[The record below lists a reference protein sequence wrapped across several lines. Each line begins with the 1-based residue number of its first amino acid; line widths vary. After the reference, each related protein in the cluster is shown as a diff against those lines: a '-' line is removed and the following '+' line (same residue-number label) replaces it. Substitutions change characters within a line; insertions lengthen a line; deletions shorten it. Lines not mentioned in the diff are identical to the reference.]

1 MGQRLLGRVT
11 RRRFLALGGAAAAA
25 SLMARPGL
33 AALPADQPLHGLSAF
48 GELKYPADF
57 PRFDYGNPDVP
68 KGGTFNFQP
77 PNWAYNQSPQS
88 FDTMNSFVLR
98 GTGPLRAELTHDS
111 LMVRAL
117 DEPDAVYGL
126 LAESV
131 TISADRNRYTFH
143 LRPKARW
150 HDGTPVTAD
159 DLVAT
164 YRLFR
169 TPEAHPA
176 LSQPLNELVE
186 TIAEDARTFTLV
198 YSGKQSDRAILNA
211 ATYPVLQKAHF
222 ERHPFDGSQ
231 MVAPAGSGPYAVSRF
246 EAGVFIEYE
255 RVEDYWAADL
265 PVNRGFNH
273 FDRIRIDYYRE
284 RQSAFEAFKKGSTTY
299 REEFT
304 SKVWAT
310 EYDFPALNEGR
321 IVKRT
326 FPREKYAAMQAW
338 AVNLRRKRLADRRV
352 REAIA
357 SCFDFEWTREILF
370 YGSYERSQSP
380 FEGSDLVAT
389 GLPGADELALLE
401 PWRGQ
406 IPDEAFGEAVVQPVS
421 DGSGRDRALLAKAV
435 RLLREAGWS
444 NRGGLLVNAAGEPLA
459 LEMMVRD
466 EVFVRVNQPFVENMR
481 AIGIDATI
489 RLVDPSQFEARLTD
503 FDFDM
508 VGTARSL
515 GATPTAESLRLLF
528 SSEAAAAKGSENLP
542 GTADPAVDH
551 LIALAGTAKDRAD
564 YVVIMRALDRVLRAR
579 RDWIPNWH
587 AANHRVAYWDMFG
600 FAEDKPDYGFPVEQ
614 LWWYDEDKA
623 RAIGRA

>member
-1 MGQRLLGRVT
+1 MGYGQSDPT
-11 RRRFLALGGAAAAA
+11 RRQFLALGGAAAAA
-25 SLMARPGL
+25 SLMPLPGL
-33 AALPADQPLHGLSAF
+33 AALPRDKPLHGLSAF
-48 GELKYPADF
+48 GELRYPPGF
-57 PRFDYGNPDVP
+57 ERFDYGNPDAP

-77 PNWAYNQSPQS
+77 PNWAFNQSPQS
-88 FDTMNSFVLR
+88 FDTLNAFVLR
-98 GTGPLRAELTHDS
+98 GTGPLRAELAHDS

-131 TISADRNRYTFH
+131 AISPDGNRFTFR
-143 LRPKARW
+143 LRPAARW
-150 HDGTPVTAD
+150 HDGTPITAD

-164 YRLFR
+164 YALFR
-169 TPEAHPA
+169 TGEAHPS

-186 TIAEDARTFTLV
+186 TIAENDRTFTLV

-211 ATYPVLQKAHF
+211 VTYPFLQKAHF

-231 MVAPAGSGPYAVSRF
+231 MIAPAGSGPYAVSRF
-246 EAGVFIEYE
+246 EPGVFIEYE
-255 RVEDYWAADL
+255 RVKDYWAAEV

-310 EYDFPALNEGR
+310 EYDFPALNEGK

-338 AVNLRRKRLADRRV
+338 AVNLRRERFADRRV

-357 SCFDFEWTREILF
+357 ACFDFEWTREILF
-370 YGSYERSQSP
+370 YGAYERSQSP
-380 FEGSDLVAT
+380 FEGSDFVAT

-401 PWRGQ
+401 PWRGR
-406 IPDEAFGEAVVQPVS
+406 IPDAAFGEAVVQPVS
-421 DGSGRDRALLAKAV
+421 DGSGRDRALLANAV
-435 RLLREAGWS
+435 RLLRDAGWR
-444 NRGGLLVNAAGEPLA
+444 NNGGLLVNDKGKTLT

-489 RLVDPSQFEARLTD
+489 RLVDPSQFEARLRD

-508 VGTARSL
+508 VGNARSL
-515 GATPTAESLRLLF
+515 GATPTGESLELLF
-528 SSEAAAAKGSENLP
+528 SSRVAQTAGSDNLP
-542 GTADPAVDH
+542 GTADPAIDH
-551 LIALAGTAKDRAD
+551 LIALAGEAKDRD
-564 YVVIMRALDRVLRAR
+564 GYTVVMRALDRVLRAR

-600 FAEDKPDYGFPVEQ
+600 FSETKPDYGFPVER

>member
-1 MGQRLLGRVT
+1 MGYGRSDPT
-11 RRRFLALGGAAAAA
+11 RRQFLTLGGAAAAA
-25 SLMARPGL
+25 SLMPLPGL
-33 AALPADQPLHGLSAF
+33 AALPRGEPLHGLSAF
-48 GELKYPADF
+48 GELGYPPDF
-57 PRFDYGNPDVP
+57 ERFDYGNPDAP

-77 PNWAYNQSPQS
+77 PNWAFNQSPQS
-88 FDTMNSFVLR
+88 FDTLNSFVLR
-98 GTGPLRAELTHDS
+98 GTGPLRAELAHDS

-131 TISADRNRYTFH
+131 TISPDGNRFTFH
-143 LRPKARW
+143 LRPEARW
-150 HDGTPVTAD
+150 HDGKPVTAD

-164 YRLFR
+164 YTLFR
-169 TPEAHPA
+169 SPEAHPA

-186 TIAEDARTFTLV
+186 AIAENDRTFTLV
-198 YSGKQSDRAILNA
+198 YSGRQSDRAILNA
-211 ATYPVLQKAHF
+211 ATYPVVQKAHF
-222 ERHPFDGSQ
+222 DNHPFDGSQ
-231 MVAPAGSGPYAVSRF
+231 MIAPAGSGPYAVSRF
-246 EAGVFIEYE
+246 EAGVFVEYG
-255 RVEDYWAADL
+255 RVDDYWAADL
-265 PVNRGFNH
+265 PVNRGFSH

-284 RQSAFEAFKKGSTTY
+284 RQSAFEAFKKGSTLY

-338 AVNLRRKRLADRRV
+338 AVNLRRERLADRRV

-370 YGSYERSQSP
+370 YGAYERSQSP
-380 FEGSDLVAT
+380 FEGSDFVAT

-421 DGSGRDRALLAKAV
+421 DGSGRDRALLANAA
-435 RLLREAGWS
+435 RLLRDAGWRNDS
-444 NRGGLLVNAAGEPLA
+444 GLLVNDKGKTLT

-489 RLVDPSQFEARLTD
+489 RLVDPSQFEARLRD

-515 GATPTAESLRLLF
+515 GATPTGESLELLF
-528 SSEAAAAKGSENLP
+528 SSRAAATKGGDNLP

-551 LIALAGTAKDRAD
+551 LIALAGEAKDRGE
-564 YVVIMRALDRVLRAR
+564 YTIVMRALDRVLRAR

-600 FAEDKPDYGFPVEQ
+600 FSENKPDYGFPVER
-614 LWWYDEDKA
+614 LWWYDKDKA
-623 RAIGRA
+623 KAIGRA